1 MRISNLCNT
10 VTNRKLWEAKASCHQ
25 AVAQAEAKQT
35 PEPAVEVETPI
46 AHTDKTEETPIAPAA
61 IAIALAETTAATTAT
76 TTNDQPPN
84 RGDNGSNRVELISAK
99 KLMLSLVSVKRIT
112 SDVAVCNFDCNELE
126 IAGELSLALGGFAIP
141 RRDGA
146 RQQRIQSRK
155 RAFSV
160 SRRSSGEAVKSQSGR
175 NYSGDHPRIR
185 KSISSSRAT
194 QNVEVLRLD
203 AVAPSQK
210 SDGAVK
216 NLSILHNSPKIY
228 PLLLAQ
234 VNTTIKV

>member
-1 MRISNLCNT
+1 VRY
-10 VTNRKLWEAKASCHQ
+10 RAA
-25 AVAQAEAKQT
+25 A
-35 PEPAVEVETPI
+35 
-46 AHTDKTEETPIAPAA
+46 IAPAA

-76 TTNDQPPN
+76 TTDDQPPN
-84 RGDNGSNRVELISAK
+84 RGDNGRNRVEPISAK

-112 SDVAVCNFDCNELE
+112 SD
-126 IAGELSLALGGFAIP
+126 
-141 RRDGA
+141 
-146 RQQRIQSRK
+146 
-155 RAFSV
+155 
-160 SRRSSGEAVKSQSGR
+160 
-175 NYSGDHPRIR
+175 

-234 VNTTIKV
+234 VNTTIKSLSWASGYGF

>member
-1 MRISNLCNT
+1 MWRS
-10 VTNRKLWEAKASCHQ
+10 
-25 AVAQAEAKQT
+25 
-35 PEPAVEVETPI
+35 
-46 AHTDKTEETPIAPAA
+46 
-61 IAIALAETTAATTAT
+61 ATK
-76 TTNDQPPN
+76 D
-84 RGDNGSNRVELISAK
+84 R
-99 KLMLSLVSVKRIT
+99 
-112 SDVAVCNFDCNELE
+112 NELE

-141 RRDGA
+141 RPDGA

-155 RAFSV
+155 RAYSI
-160 SRRSSGEAVKSQSGR
+160 SRPSSSKAVKSQSGR
-175 NYSGDHPRIR
+175 NYSGDPPRIR

-203 AVAPSQK
+203 AVVPSQK

-234 VNTTIKV
+234 VNTTIKVWVGRSGTDFRCWGVSRKLWVNNFYRLW